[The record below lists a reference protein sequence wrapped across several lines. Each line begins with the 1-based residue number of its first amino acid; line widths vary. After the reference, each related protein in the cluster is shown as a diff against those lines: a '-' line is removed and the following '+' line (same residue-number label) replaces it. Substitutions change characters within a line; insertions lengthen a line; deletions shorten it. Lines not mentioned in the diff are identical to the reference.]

1 MASGVKSVRG
11 GPPTRTDSAA
21 VAGRGGPREV
31 AASLS
36 ANSPSDRVSLSGAGS
51 YLQGI
56 VRSLESVPVVDLAR
70 VSSVRDALVSGGY
83 EVNPYRIADK
93 LIRFE
98 LMLPETGYGDPG
110 IA

>member
-1 MASGVKSVRG
+1 
-11 GPPTRTDSAA
+11 
-21 VAGRGGPREV
+21 
-31 AASLS
+31 
-36 ANSPSDRVSLSGAGS
+36 
-51 YLQGI
+51 
-56 VRSLESVPVVDLAR
+56 

-110 IA
+110 IV